1 MKNKDQ
7 QNALI
12 KEINKRLTK
21 KTKLA
26 DILINN
32 LGLSKEAAYRR
43 LRNEV
48 PLTFQETAILA
59 KDFGISLDSLVGVEI
74 QKGQP
79 FQLKFPDFI
88 NTRSDDYEMFD
99 DFINF
104 LKKIANSENT
114 ELAVLTNI
122 IPQDIFSGFEYL
134 TRYYIFKWQYYCHN
148 EKIIPFGELKIHEKA
163 KESLSAQFT
172 ESKKI
177 KNTYYIIDTRLYI
190 RIVDEI
196 KYFHSIQLITDEEM
210 KILKK
215 ELIILLNYM
224 EELTIR
230 GVFSE
235 TGNKVSIYITNL
247 EITASYSYLKSEE
260 IKYCLIK
267 AFLLTSAT
275 SLDNK
280 AFEKMEAWIQAS
292 MRTSTL
298 ITQANERER
307 LQYFRK
313 QREVL
318 NGLC

>member
-1 MKNKDQ
+1 MGKTDQ

-12 KEINKRLTK
+12 KEIEKRLTQ

-48 PLTFQETAILA
+48 PFTFQETAVLA

-74 QKGQP
+74 QKGRP

-88 NTRSDDYEMFD
+88 NTQSDDYKMFD

-104 LKKIANSENT
+104 LKKIANSQNT
-114 ELAVLTNI
+114 ELGILTNI

-134 TRYYIFKWQYYCHN
+134 TRYYIFKWQYYSQN
-148 EKIIPFGELKIHEKA
+148 EKIIPFGEIEIHEKA
-163 KESLSAQFT
+163 KKSLSAQFI

-177 KNTYYIIDTRLYI
+177 KNTYYIIDTRIYT
-190 RIVDEI
+190 RIVNEI
-196 KYFHSIQLITDEEM
+196 KYFHSIQLITDEEI
-210 KILKK
+210 KILKE
-215 ELIILLNYM
+215 ELMNVLDYM

-230 GVFSE
+230 GMFNE

-247 EITASYSYLKSEE
+247 EITTSYSYLKSED

-307 LQYFRK
+307 LQYFHK
-313 QREVL
+313 QKKIIDD
-318 NGLC
+318 LC